1 MAEHRLVPTLRGLS
15 VLVVEDDFLVASA
28 LCDLLEDCGCEVVG
42 PVPRLCPALALAGEV
57 LLNGAILDVNLAGE
71 YSFPVAHLL
80 RERRVPVLF
89 LTACGD
95 GSIFPPDLQDV
106 PRLFKPYDDKA
117 VADAAARAFARHTP
131 G

>member
-28 LCDLLEDCGCEVVG
+28 LCDLLKDCGCEVVG

-80 RERRVPVLF
+80 RERRVPFLF
-89 LTACGD
+89 LTAYCD